1 MREPS
6 SLVEMTTIGDVGS
19 AGLASAVALANQT
32 GAPANPWFS
41 WTYVVDNLPEI
52 SRYFNQHVFLTLQ
65 AVLIALVVAV
75 PLAAIAHRWPRLVGA
90 VQGTTGVLYTI
101 PSLALFA
108 FIYPFLRDRRTAVL
122 VGLVLYALL
131 LLVRNTLVGLQ
142 GVDPDVR
149 DAAKGLG
156 YGRWRLLFTVELP
169 NALPSL
175 MTGLRLASVS
185 TVALVTVGVVI
196 GYGGLGQLMF
206 RGFNAGYKAQIMT
219 ATVLCVGLALVI
231 DLILY
236 VIGRMITPW
245 LGRVR
250 A

>member
-1 MREPS
+1 MVIGGGGGVLIMTPVVRFSTSPATETEP
-6 SLVEMTTIGDVGS
+6 V
-19 AGLASAVALANQT
+19 
-32 GAPANPWFS
+32 ANPWFT
-41 WTYVVDNLPEI
+41 WTYLTENLPEI
-52 SRYFNQHVFLTLQ
+52 TRYFNQHALLTLQ
-65 AVLIALVVAV
+65 AVLIALIIAV
-75 PLAAIAHRWPRLVGA
+75 PLAAAAHRWPRLAGP
-90 VQGTTGVLYTI
+90 VQGATGVLYTI

-108 FIYPFLRDRRTAVL
+108 FIYPFLRERRTAVL

-142 GVDPDVR
+142 GVDPNVR
-149 DAAKGLG
+149 DAARGLG

-206 RGFNAGYKAQIMT
+206 RGFGAGYKAQIMT
-219 ATVLCVGLALVI
+219 ATLLCVGLALVI
-231 DLILY
+231 DLVLY
-236 VIGRMITPW
+236 VIGRVATPW
-245 LGRVR
+245 LRR
-250 A
+250 SQQ

>member
-1 MREPS
+1 M
-6 SLVEMTTIGDVGS
+6 TIGPGSDVGS
-19 AGLASAVALANQT
+19 VLFVPVALSPAQQT
-32 GAPANPWFS
+32 EAVANPWFS
-41 WTYVVDNLPEI
+41 WAYVTDNLPEI
-52 SRYFNQHVFLTLQ
+52 TRYFNQHVLLTLQ
-65 AVLIALVVAV
+65 AVLIALVIAI
-75 PLAAIAHRWPRLVGA
+75 PLAAVAHRWPRLIGP

-108 FIYPFLRDRRTAVL
+108 VIYPFLRERRTTVL
-122 VGLVLYALL
+122 IGLVLYALL

-142 GVDPDVR
+142 GVDPNVR
-149 DAAKGLG
+149 DAARGLG

-206 RGFNAGYKAQIMT
+206 RGFGAGYKAQIMT
-219 ATVLCVGLALVI
+219 ATLLCVALALVI
-231 DLILY
+231 DVVLFF
-236 VIGRMITPW
+236 IGRLATPW
-245 LGRVR
+245 LRR
-250 A
+250 SRT